1 MNLNELIPNILRFP
15 FGNLTD
21 FLYLCNAIITN
32 IQYSMFNNQCNTMGR
47 MELAQLY
54 FPYIQPHSAWKKLRS
69 LLADDPA
76 TRHLIG
82 LRRRTF
88 LPSEVNIIYQ
98 HLGHP

>member
-1 MNLNELIPNILRFP
+1 M
-15 FGNLTD
+15 
-21 FLYLCNAIITN
+21 
-32 IQYSMFNNQCNTMGR
+32 NNQCSTLGR

-98 HLGHP
+98 HLGHLAESGSSSLTKWLPIDYIHFCLYRPR